1 MTTQTQHT
9 KGPWIHN
16 KGSQSIMT
24 ADGIDLAYFAGLV
37 AGPDNAQLASAAP
50 DMLAALERM
59 LAAHDADVEAGSLI
73 AAGNG
78 MAAAQARQAIA
89 KATGKAA

>member
-1 MTTQTQHT
+1 MTRQILTE
-9 KGPWIHN
+9 K
-16 KGSQSIMT
+16 
-24 ADGIDLAYFAGLV
+24 IDQYGGERYTVVTGTELDHEVEGAFYDKAE
-37 AGPDNAQLASAAP
+37 AQLHLAAP
-50 DMLAALERM
+50 ELLAALERM

-89 KATGKAA
+89 KATGKVA

>member
-9 KGPWIHN
+9 IQPIN
-16 KGSQSIMT
+16 KGDATLI
-24 ADGIDLAYFAGLV
+24 A
-37 AGPDNAQLASAAP
+37 AAP

-89 KATGKAA
+89 KATGKVA